1 MEHLIAKEPTIDSRE
16 VAEMVGKQ
24 HAHLCR
30 DIAHYIDVISTN
42 PKLDSLD
49 SFKEEAYMDKKGGR
63 QRQNFEWYEDF
74 LLPIVVEN
82 FGKKV

>member
-1 MEHLIAKEPTIDSRE
+1 M
-16 VAEMVGKQ
+16 
-24 HAHLCR
+24 
-30 DIAHYIDVISTN
+30 N
-42 PKLDSLD
+42 PLDF
-49 SFKEEAYMDKKGGR
+49 FKEEAYMDKKGGR

>member
-1 MEHLIAKEPTIDSRE
+1 
-16 VAEMVGKQ
+16 
-24 HAHLCR
+24 
-30 DIAHYIDVISTN
+30 
-42 PKLDSLD
+42 
-49 SFKEEAYMDKKGGR
+49 MDKKGGR